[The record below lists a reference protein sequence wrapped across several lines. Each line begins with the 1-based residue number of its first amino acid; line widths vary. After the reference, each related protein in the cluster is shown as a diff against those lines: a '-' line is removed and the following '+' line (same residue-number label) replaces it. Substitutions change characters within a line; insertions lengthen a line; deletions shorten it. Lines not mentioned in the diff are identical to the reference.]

1 MPCGKALMIDSLLT
15 RLTVDARAM
24 DTVPAPSARRSRSF
38 LAYRARPSLL
48 GAIWLDLKRNKIE
61 TVFAVDETIFRASL

>member
-1 MPCGKALMIDSLLT
+1 M
-15 RLTVDARAM
+15 RAQW
-24 DTVPAPSARRSRSF
+24 TPFLRPPLAAPVAFSPTA
-38 LAYRARPSLL
+38 PGLL